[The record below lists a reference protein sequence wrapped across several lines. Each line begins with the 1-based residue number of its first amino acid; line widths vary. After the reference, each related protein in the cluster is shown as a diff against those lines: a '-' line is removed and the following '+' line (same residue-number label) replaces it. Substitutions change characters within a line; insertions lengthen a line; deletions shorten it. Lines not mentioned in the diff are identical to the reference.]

1 MRRYAPGDVAAAV
14 GAVAQVPD
22 LWGVRLPQG
31 ESVPPAARSE
41 VSRLET
47 AQSAAAIGGLMAK
60 ARDWKAE
67 YEAFHGKPE
76 EIAKRASR
84 NAARA
89 KLEEKVGKGAMK
101 GKDTSHKNN
110 NPLDNRASNL
120 KPEKPSTN
128 RARKT
133 K

>member
-1 MRRYAPGDVAAAV
+1 
-14 GAVAQVPD
+14 
-22 LWGVRLPQG
+22 
-31 ESVPPAARSE
+31 
-41 VSRLET
+41 
-47 AQSAAAIGGLMAK
+47 MAK
-60 ARDWKAE
+60 ARDYGRE
-67 YEAFHGKPE
+67 YRTFHGKPE

-84 NAARA
+84 NEARA
-89 KLEEKVGKGAMK
+89 KMVDKHGAAAMK

-110 NPLDNRASNL
+110 NPLDNRPNNL